1 MAWGFWKV
9 EFRRVGCWS
18 LEEFWGRNRREFWKV
33 EVMGSVLGFEEL
45 RGGLGLEV
53 AAEWRAVTVADWADL
68 GTKIGGGLKGVGC
81 SGWDENEGG
90 RRLDFSGR
98 GGDSGWLSGL

>member
-1 MAWGFWKV
+1 
-9 EFRRVGCWS
+9 
-18 LEEFWGRNRREFWKV
+18 
-33 EVMGSVLGFEEL
+33 MGYVLGFEEL
-45 RGGLGLEV
+45 RGGCRADLG
-53 AAEWRAVTVADWADL
+53 AEWRAVMVVVWVDL